1 MIWNR
6 RKSTMSLLGRQCG
19 RQWSSWVHRS
29 QKLYSEHP
37 TMVKTMSG
45 VAVSVALGFW
55 LRAFLQNR

>member
-6 RKSTMSLLGRQCG
+6 RKSRMSLLSQQCG
-19 RQWSSWVHRS
+19 RQWGSWVQRS

-45 VAVSVALGFW
+45 VALSVGLGFW
-55 LRAFLQNR
+55 VRAFLQNR